1 MLKLAW
7 KYMRYYKNQTLAIF
21 ASIILTASLLSGISS
36 LIYSSQ
42 KNDLANS
49 KTIYGDWHYYA
60 ETDKETYESVQSGE
74 QGDGYLLDRCGKM
87 EIRDVIAEEFLIC
100 FIHTDEAYRQMAH
113 RDLLKGVLPE
123 KEDEIAADGF
133 VLSNL
138 GFSGNLGD
146 SLRIGGKDYTVTGIL
161 KSEWDASSGE
171 MEVFVSDSFTGRGSQ
186 TFLYLGFDEEEK
198 LYRQLDAFLREH
210 EIPSDAVVN
219 NEEVTRHLGG
229 EEPAGIYETIK
240 FGLTEEEGNFT
251 YIVLKLQSDYNLA
264 YNGMVFLLC
273 LFSLFVVYSVFSI
286 SVSKRTSEYGIL
298 KTLGVGEGQ
307 IGGTLILEL
316 WTMFLVG
323 YPLGCFLGN
332 GILSLV
338 YQKFS
343 GVFGGK
349 GAGVT
354 EKSLSVA
361 DQKLAEGVSEVRF
374 CLSWDAMVFGFAFLM
389 ISLGVV
395 ALMVVRSLR
404 KQSLKEVM
412 SGDTS
417 FTKRRKIYALRPVNM
432 AGVVVRKFMFS
443 NKRKVIGIL
452 LSLSVGGCIFLCT
465 TYMVENLKIHAE
477 LSLKSD
483 DGLGSEYRVS
493 LKSNS
498 LGDTIPE
505 AAADKIKNMRGTERV
520 YATKFTFGEVTRI
533 EELEW
538 DSFFDDQNTD
548 DYFVSR
554 YGGICLP
561 QEDGTYKIKYD
572 VYGYEDELLGQL
584 DEFVLEG
591 GINPETLKTGNKI
604 IAVANMDG
612 QGNYYFYGRRPGDTI
627 TLRVPKMD
635 HYTDELLKFQ
645 SGEENYIEKE
655 FEIAAIVSRPLAR
668 EEGFLR
674 EGFYKDALMSG
685 LIMTNEQMEENFGIV
700 DYSFINASPAKDAD
714 TEEVSNQI
722 LQVIRDVP
730 KAVLVDY
737 SAAIKTQKN
746 YLRQQ
751 QIFFSSIAVIL
762 FVISL
767 FHIANSMNHTILVRR
782 REYGIIRAMGIT
794 DIGFYKMILQ
804 TGILYGVLADVVIC
818 LVYNLVLRRVMN
830 YYMAHILQFLH
841 IQAGVPNRVL
851 LGIMALNV
859 VIAVAAVMIP
869 AWKMARESIISEIR
883 ESSAW

>member
-74 QGDGYLLDRCGKM
+74 QGDGYLLERCGKM

-138 GFSGNLGD
+138 GFSGDLGD

-198 LYRQLDAFLREH
+198 LYRQLDAFLREY

-219 NEEVTRHLGG
+219 NEEVTRYLGG

-316 WTMFLVG
+316 WTMFLAG

-361 DQKLAEGVSEVRF
+361 DQTLAEGVSEVRF
-374 CLSWDAMVFGFAFLM
+374 CLSWDAMIFGFAFLM
-389 ISLGVV
+389 ISLGFV

-505 AAADKIKNMRGTERV
+505 AAADKIKNMPGTERV

-591 GINPETLKTGNKI
+591 GIDPETLKTGNKI

-668 EEGFLR
+668 EEGFLQ
-674 EGFYKDALMSG
+674 EGFYKDVSMPG
-685 LIMTNEQMEENFGIV
+685 LIMTNEQMKENFGIV
-700 DYSFINASPAKDAD
+700 DYSFINASPAKDAV

-722 LQVIRDVP
+722 LQAIRDVP

-841 IQAGVPNRVL
+841 IQVGVPNRVL
-851 LGIMALNV
+851 FGIMALNV
-859 VIAVAAVMIP
+859 AIAVAAVIIP
-869 AWKMARESIISEIR
+869 AWKLARENIISEIHNF
-883 ESSAW
+883 